1 MTVYNLF
8 WNEDY
13 GTSWAFLGTYDSKE
27 NAEKGITENFCYR
40 GIEQD
45 EIHEYEEE
53 YFIEEV
59 TMNQHVVKEYFN

>member
-13 GTSWAFLGTYDSKE
+13 GTSWAFLGSYDSKE
-27 NAEKGITENFCYR
+27 NVEKGITENFNYR

-45 EIHEYEEE
+45 EINEYEEE

-59 TMNQHVVKEYFN
+59 TMNHHVVKEYFN